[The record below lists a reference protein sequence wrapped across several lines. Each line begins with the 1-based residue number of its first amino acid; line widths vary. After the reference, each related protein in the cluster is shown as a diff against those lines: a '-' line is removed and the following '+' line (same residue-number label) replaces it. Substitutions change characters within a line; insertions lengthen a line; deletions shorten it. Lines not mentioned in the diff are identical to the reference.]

1 MTIETVLSVL
11 KDYLVKLNNEQKIE
25 ALNKIKLSLHQ
36 ISPFNNEPIDCV
48 LWIKRQQIIANDY
61 NPNVMSPTEKRL
73 LETSLVKDGY
83 TQPVVVLP
91 IQQSKNKPSQWQVV
105 DGYHRYLLS
114 KKNSLNKR
122 INGYLPITVL
132 DVESHTM
139 ADQMAATIRHNRARG
154 QHQVAAMS
162 DIVRDLSR
170 LGWNDQK
177 IGDELGMSQDE
188 VLRLKQI
195 SGLAELFSE
204 HDFSEAWT
212 IK

>member
-1 MTIETVLSVL
+1 MTIETIISIL
-11 KDYLVKLNNEQKIE
+11 KEYLAKLNDEQKIE
-25 ALNKIKLSLHQ
+25 ALNTIKLSLHQ
-36 ISPFNNEPIDCV
+36 ISPFKNEPTDCV
-48 LWIKRQQIIANDY
+48 LWIKQQQVIANDY

-122 INGYLPITVL
+122 INGYLPITIL

-177 IGDELGMSQDE
+177 IGNELGMSQDE

-212 IK
+212 VK

>member
-1 MTIETVLSVL
+1 MTIETIISVL
-11 KDYLVKLNNEQKIE
+11 KEYLAKLNDEQKIE
-25 ALNKIKLSLHQ
+25 ALNKIKISLHQ
-36 ISPFNNEPIDCV
+36 ISPFKNEPTDCV
-48 LWIKRQQIIANDY
+48 LWIKQQQVIANDY

-91 IQQSKNKPSQWQVV
+91 IQQSKNKPTQWQVV
-105 DGYHRYLLS
+105 DGYHRYLLN

-122 INGYLPITVL
+122 INGYLPITIL

-212 IK
+212 VK

>member
-1 MTIETVLSVL
+1 
-11 KDYLVKLNNEQKIE
+11 
-25 ALNKIKLSLHQ
+25 
-36 ISPFNNEPIDCV
+36 
-48 LWIKRQQIIANDY
+48 
-61 NPNVMSPTEKRL
+61 
-73 LETSLVKDGY
+73 
-83 TQPVVVLP
+83 
-91 IQQSKNKPSQWQVV
+91 
-105 DGYHRYLLS
+105 
-114 KKNSLNKR
+114 LNKR